1 MVAVGFIP
9 RVDAKDLDKKFDA
22 GEDISRYVEIDKA
35 RRPSRTSNELKEPRT
50 DKSNKVPSE

>member
-1 MVAVGFIP
+1 MK
-9 RVDAKDLDKKFDA
+9 AKELDKKFDA
-22 GEDISRYVEIDKA
+22 DEDVSRFMDIGKV